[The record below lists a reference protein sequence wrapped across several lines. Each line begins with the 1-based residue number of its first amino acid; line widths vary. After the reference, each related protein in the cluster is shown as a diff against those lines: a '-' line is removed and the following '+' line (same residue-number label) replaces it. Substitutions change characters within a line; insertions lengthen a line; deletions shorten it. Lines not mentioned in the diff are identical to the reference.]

1 MSGSE
6 SGIRFIDSTF
16 NAIDDCDRVIDGIF
30 SWRRRLPKPR
40 LDAIALIQRVDVYRP
55 IAASAACRTHG
66 GRVGVLLE
74 ERAQVSRLLRSWLQ
88 LMCRA

>member
-30 SWRRRLPKPR
+30 PWRRRLPKPR
-40 LDAIALIQRVDVYRP
+40 LDAIALIQRVDVYRS
-55 IAASAACRTHG
+55 ITASAACRTHG
-66 GRVGVLLE
+66 GGVGALVE